1 MIKIFSNK
9 DELALFFCDELV
21 KFVLEK
27 KEIFLSLSG
36 GSTPEII
43 YKYLSADYN
52 DKIDWR
58 KVHLFWGDE
67 RCVPPD
73 SEQSNYGMIKKYLLN
88 FIDIP
93 EKNVH
98 PVDGGNDPEKEA
110 KRYSE
115 VIKKIVPFKNE
126 FPVFDLVMLGLG
138 DDGHTASIF
147 PDQMWIL
154 NSKEI
159 CEVTVHPST
168 RQKRI
173 TLSGTVINNAGRVIF
188 LVTGKSK
195 AEIVKKVLEKNTKKY
210 PAEFIHPENGE
221 LQFYLDYNA
230 AAQLSKKQSHV
241 E

>member
-1 MIKIFSNK
+1 
-9 DELALFFCDELV
+9 V

-43 YKYLSADYN
+43 YKYLSADYKH
-52 DKIDWR
+52 KIDWR

-73 SEQSNYGMIKKYLLN
+73 REQSNYGMIKKYLLN

-98 PVDGGNDPEKEA
+98 PVDGENDPEKEA
-110 KRYSE
+110 VRYSE
-115 VIKKIVPFKNE
+115 VIKKIVPLKNG

-147 PDQMWIL
+147 PDQMQIL
-154 NSKEI
+154 ISKNI
-159 CEVTVHPST
+159 CEVAVHPST
-168 RQKRI
+168 EQKRI
-173 TLSGTVINNAGRVIF
+173 TLSGTVINNARKVIF
-188 LVTGKSK
+188 LITGKSK
-195 AEIVKKVLEKNTKKY
+195 ATIVKQVLEAKSKKF
-210 PAEFIHPENGE
+210 PAEFIHPINGKLE
-221 LQFYLDYNA
+221 FYLDSDA
-230 AAQLSKKQSHV
+230 ASLL
-241 E
+241 EGNNLT